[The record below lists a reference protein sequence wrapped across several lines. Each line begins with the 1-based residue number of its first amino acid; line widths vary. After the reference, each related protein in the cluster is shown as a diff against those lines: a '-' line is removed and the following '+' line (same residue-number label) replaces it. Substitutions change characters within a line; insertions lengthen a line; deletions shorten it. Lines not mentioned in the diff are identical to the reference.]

1 MLKTHHWDGE
11 EKKNQHPAGF
21 EPTASWLW
29 GKYYTCCVTIAASR
43 FAPPRGTRMKD
54 SALIWRGINKAKHP
68 AGFEPTTSWLWGMC
82 STLVQQLLPRPQVQY
97 NFLWSS
103 QERKGEEKKIFTL
116 IRFSTLRLNFQGQL
130 RLQLIFISWVNIF
143 NFKISETRDIIN
155 RWSRLG
161 RLLSSEITTRCNWL
175 LLKVIRI
182 LSANFAKQIHPH
194 QHWNS
199 GA

>member
-1 MLKTHHWDGE
+1 MLKTHHWDGDE
-11 EKKNQHPAGF
+11 RKDIASIGIRTQILLVMSGVLYRCAVLSDNWCCTSVRDSHEGLRTEMAKK
-21 EPTASWLW
+21 
-29 GKYYTCCVTIAASR
+29 
-43 FAPPRGTRMKD
+43 
-54 SALIWRGINKAKHP
+54 KANHL
-68 AGFEPTTSWLWGMC
+68 AGFEPTTSWLRGMC

-143 NFKISETRDIIN
+143 NFEISETRDIIN

-161 RLLSSEITTRCNWL
+161 RLLRSEIARCNWL

-182 LSANFAKQIHPH
+182 LSANFAKQIQAQ
-194 QHWNS
+194 QHRNS